1 MKLAATLSSIKPEM
15 DQVERK
21 IKEITSAEPSMISHT
36 SSHLL
41 EAGGKRIRPVFVLLA
56 SKFGAPMQKNV
67 IEVAIALELIHMASL
82 VHDDV
87 IDRATIRRGKPT
99 VNDLW
104 DNGTAMFTGDFIFA
118 RAVELLQNLDEPRLH
133 LVLSHTIHQL
143 TLGEIEQLKDRYMIG
158 QNLFRYFRRIK
169 RKTALLIASSTEL
182 GAISSQCNDEEI
194 KQLKRFGYY
203 IGMAYQII
211 DDILDFTASEKE
223 LGKPVG
229 SDLLNGHLTLPT
241 ILAIQKDEA
250 SLSSIEAYFKDPTAY
265 NREQIIQ
272 TIQDI
277 GSSSAIDEAYAWS
290 DAYLDRALIALEKL
304 PSHPIKK
311 TLRKIAIYLGKRKY

>member
-21 IKEITSAEPSMISHT
+21 IKEITSAEPSMISNT
-36 SSHLL
+36 SNHLL

-56 SKFGAPMQKNV
+56 SKFGASKQGDV
-67 IEVAIALELIHMASL
+67 IEVAVALELIHMASL

-87 IDRATIRRGKPT
+87 IDRATIRRGRPT
-99 VNDLW
+99 VNDRW

-118 RAVELLQNLDEPRLH
+118 RSVELLQQLNEPRLH
-133 LVLSHTIHQL
+133 HVLSHTIHQL
-143 TLGEIEQLKDRYMIG
+143 TLGEIEQLKDRYLIG

-182 GAISSQCNDEEI
+182 GAISSKCNDEEI
-194 KQLKRFGYY
+194 IQLKKFGYY

-211 DDILDFTASEKE
+211 DDILDFTSTEEK

-241 ILAIQKDEA
+241 ILAIQNDDA
-250 SLSSIEAYFKDPTAY
+250 SRSSIEAYFKDPTEY
-265 NREQIIQ
+265 NKGLIKQ

-277 GSSSAIDEAYAWS
+277 SSSPSIDEAYAWS
-290 DAYLDRALIALEKL
+290 DAYLDRALNALESL

-311 TLRKIAIYLGKRKY
+311 RYEKSQST